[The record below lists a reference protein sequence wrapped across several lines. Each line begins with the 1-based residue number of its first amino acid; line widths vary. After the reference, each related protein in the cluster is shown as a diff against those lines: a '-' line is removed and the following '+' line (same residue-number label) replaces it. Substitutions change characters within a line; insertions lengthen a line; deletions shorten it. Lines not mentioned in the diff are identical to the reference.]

1 MEGRAEGV
9 LGRQAQE
16 GRAGGSCCCW
26 EVWLQG
32 GMEGENARKKGW
44 DLGTGAVSWGRREQ
58 VVTCLSAQLFCVQE
72 PERETEAAGRR
83 ESNPARGPRG
93 PSALAT
99 GSETT
104 AKPPESDSQG
114 YRLPSAYSER
124 FLWGPYASFCWA
136 NTLAMPSWPWSS
148 GADG

>member
-1 MEGRAEGV
+1 MEGCAGGV
-9 LGRQAQE
+9 PGRQAQE
-16 GRAGGSCCCW
+16 GRVGCSCCYW

-83 ESNPARGPRG
+83 ESNPARGPLG

-99 GSETT
+99 GSETK
-104 AKPPESDSQG
+104 AKPPESGSLGDS
-114 YRLPSAYSER
+114 LPSPDSER
-124 FLWGPYASFCWA
+124 FLWGPYAS
-136 NTLAMPSWPWSS
+136 
-148 GADG
+148 